1 MFGLLLRGQTFNPN
15 GTIVSPGNNNAVTF
29 CASDEMTKRLYKN
42 TPSRQTK
49 MDAINAGIN
58 YQSKGGMN
66 SSTSGAIYTI
76 PVVVHI
82 IHNNGPEN
90 ISDAQ
95 VIQGIQDLNDGF
107 ANQGP
112 YQDVNGVDV
121 EIVFCMA
128 ERDPNGNAT
137 NGITRDI
144 SPLTDMIMEDD
155 DITLKDINR
164 WNPNDYL
171 NIWLVQS
178 IASLSSGSGVI
189 GYAYFP
195 SSHGQPEDGIVCEAY
210 YFGSTPGNSAVQIHE
225 VGHYLGLYHTFQ
237 GGCTNN
243 DCQNEGDRVCDTPP
257 DNSTAFVPCN
267 LPVNTCSTDDDD
279 LSANNPFRPITNGGI
294 GDQNDLVQNHM
305 DYGDIACHTSFTDGQ
320 RDRMRTA
327 LTISRYSL
335 LQSNG
340 CAPPCNDPMTIS
352 FTTSATTVTIGSNV
366 NFNST
371 STGNISSYD
380 WSINN
385 ATFATTQNASFQF
398 NTVGIFWVV
407 LTLNNADPNCQEK
420 DSVLIRVDCDAQTTF
435 TSSATSIM
443 PGNQITFTNTTI
455 GVTSYQ
461 WYIDDIPQVST
472 PNFTHIFP
480 NVGVFMVYVVSCN
493 NNCCDTSA
501 FQFIRVGLC
510 ASGQNLVPNPSFE
523 NYGTL
528 PCSWLI
534 SQSGF
539 SNAVQNWIM
548 PTGGSSDIF
557 STLVNT
563 FCFAHCLSTSTSAV
577 GQQLPRTG
585 NVMSAILTYG
595 AGCGSQPDYR
605 EYLEIQLTSPLVV
618 GVTYYAEMYI
628 SHTDYSKD
636 ASNNIGMHFSDTLVN
651 IPAICTEL
659 NFTPQIN
666 ETSIITD
673 SVNWVKISGT
683 FIATSPAEYL
693 ILGNFYDNINTS
705 IIFNGSNSST
715 NARYFVDDVLV
726 EPVCFN
732 VSSDT
737 TICQFD
743 TITLYSNSD
752 LLIGWAIDTLS
763 DIIISTDSIIRVSPL
778 QTTTYLAYSSYGT
791 ESITVYVNFPL
802 SFSLGNDTTTCD
814 LVAMQLDAGTGF
826 VDYLWS
832 TANTSQTINVNSEGI
847 YWVEVSDSN
856 GCQSRDTIEIIQA
869 NASPPV
875 DLGPDTMV
883 CPGIVIPIDAG
894 VGYVSYKWQD
904 FSDNQ
909 LFTAWLPGTY
919 WVEATD
925 SCGNIS
931 MDTIKVLTVDT
942 VNLSL
947 GADSELCNGEAIS
960 LDAGQDYVTYLW
972 QDGSTAQTYTALD
985 SGTYIVQVS
994 TAEGCA
1000 YSDTIRID
1008 LCETSITTGP
1018 SFAYLPNVF
1027 YTSSNNP
1034 ENEKLFVFGKNIKS
1048 YELAVYDRW
1057 GEMVYETNDSSKKLR
1072 SDGVCCAYGEGWDG
1086 TFRNTG
1092 KPLNGAVFVFI
1103 LKGAFT
1109 DGNKFNETGNITLI
1123 R

>member
-1 MFGLLLRGQTFNPN
+1 MFGLLLRGQTYNPN

-29 CASDEMTKRLYKN
+29 CASDEMTKRLYKSF
-42 TPSRQTK
+42 PSRQTK

-144 SPLTDMIMEDD
+144 NSLTDMIMEDD

-407 LTLNNADPNCQEK
+407 LTLNNADPNCQE
-420 DSVLIRVDCDAQTTF
+420 
-435 TSSATSIM
+435 
-443 PGNQITFTNTTI
+443 
-455 GVTSYQ
+455 
-461 WYIDDIPQVST
+461 
-472 PNFTHIFP
+472 
-480 NVGVFMVYVVSCN
+480 
-493 NNCCDTSA
+493 
-501 FQFIRVGLC
+501 
-510 ASGQNLVPNPSFE
+510 
-523 NYGTL
+523 
-528 PCSWLI
+528 
-534 SQSGF
+534 
-539 SNAVQNWIM
+539 
-548 PTGGSSDIF
+548 
-557 STLVNT
+557 
-563 FCFAHCLSTSTSAV
+563 
-577 GQQLPRTG
+577 
-585 NVMSAILTYG
+585 
-595 AGCGSQPDYR
+595 
-605 EYLEIQLTSPLVV
+605 
-618 GVTYYAEMYI
+618 
-628 SHTDYSKD
+628 
-636 ASNNIGMHFSDTLVN
+636 
-651 IPAICTEL
+651 
-659 NFTPQIN
+659 
-666 ETSIITD
+666 
-673 SVNWVKISGT
+673 
-683 FIATSPAEYL
+683 
-693 ILGNFYDNINTS
+693 
-705 IIFNGSNSST
+705 
-715 NARYFVDDVLV
+715 
-726 EPVCFN
+726 
-732 VSSDT
+732 
-737 TICQFD
+737 
-743 TITLYSNSD
+743 
-752 LLIGWAIDTLS
+752 
-763 DIIISTDSIIRVSPL
+763 
-778 QTTTYLAYSSYGT
+778 
-791 ESITVYVNFPL
+791 
-802 SFSLGNDTTTCD
+802 
-814 LVAMQLDAGTGF
+814 
-826 VDYLWS
+826 
-832 TANTSQTINVNSEGI
+832 
-847 YWVEVSDSN
+847 
-856 GCQSRDTIEIIQA
+856 
-869 NASPPV
+869 
-875 DLGPDTMV
+875 
-883 CPGIVIPIDAG
+883 
-894 VGYVSYKWQD
+894 
-904 FSDNQ
+904 
-909 LFTAWLPGTY
+909 
-919 WVEATD
+919 
-925 SCGNIS
+925 
-931 MDTIKVLTVDT
+931 
-942 VNLSL
+942 
-947 GADSELCNGEAIS
+947 
-960 LDAGQDYVTYLW
+960 
-972 QDGSTAQTYTALD
+972 
-985 SGTYIVQVS
+985 
-994 TAEGCA
+994 
-1000 YSDTIRID
+1000 
-1008 LCETSITTGP
+1008 
-1018 SFAYLPNVF
+1018 
-1027 YTSSNNP
+1027 
-1034 ENEKLFVFGKNIKS
+1034 
-1048 YELAVYDRW
+1048 
-1057 GEMVYETNDSSKKLR
+1057 
-1072 SDGVCCAYGEGWDG
+1072 
-1086 TFRNTG
+1086 
-1092 KPLNGAVFVFI
+1092 
-1103 LKGAFT
+1103 
-1109 DGNKFNETGNITLI
+1109 
-1123 R
+1123 